1 MATDRDPI
9 NQKRERYRA
18 QAAQGQRLGYVLY
31 AIATIFFFVGIATSF
46 RSWLVTVIIGCLIVG
61 SVILAVA
68 IQVGYAIR
76 GAERHEEDAKAQR
89 RRR

>member
-1 MATDRDPI
+1 MAPDNDSI
-9 NQKRERYRA
+9 DQKRERYRA
-18 QAAQGQRLGYVLY
+18 QATKWQRLGYALY
-31 AIATIFFFVGIATSF
+31 AIATVFFFIGIATSF
-46 RSWLVTVIIGCLIVG
+46 QSWLVTVIIGCLILG

-76 GAERHEEDAKAQR
+76 GAERHEEDARAQR